1 MRLVAA
7 FWFWTGFTLIS
18 LCKAL
23 FILFAKPYLLLATD
37 SEISLLEHK
46 CGYSPN
52 PCRVYNPNIHSAEK
66 SLLALFHPSFLP
78 FIYFGIGKEYAL
90 LMKTEVSSMVRPR
103 YIKAGKL

>member
-7 FWFWTGFTLIS
+7 FGFWTGCTLIS
-18 LCKAL
+18 LCKEL
-23 FILFAKPYLLLATD
+23 FILFAKPYLLLDTD

-66 SLLALFHPSFLP
+66 SSSALFHPSFLP

-90 LMKTEVSSMVRPR
+90 LMKTEVL
-103 YIKAGKL
+103 YGKTLVHYSR